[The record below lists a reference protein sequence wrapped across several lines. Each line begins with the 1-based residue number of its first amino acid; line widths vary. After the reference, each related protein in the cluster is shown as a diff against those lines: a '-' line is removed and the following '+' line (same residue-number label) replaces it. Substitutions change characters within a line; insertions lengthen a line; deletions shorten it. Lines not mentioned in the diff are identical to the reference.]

1 TGYNAMN
8 SLPVE
13 FGLGDAAQVDSLV
26 IEWPSGIV
34 ERFGAFAINQ
44 FMTIVES
51 PPTGVANGAADDT
64 GGAQSVPG
72 TRAAVLHANEPN
84 PFNPATTIR
93 FTMNRAGHATVN
105 VYDAAGRRV
114 ARPVDRTLA
123 AGQHAARFDAAAD
136 ALSGVSL
143 ASGIY
148 FYELTVDGVR
158 VSARRMTL
166 IR

>member
-34 ERFGAFAINQ
+34 ERFGVFAINQ

-51 PPTGVANGAADDT
+51 PTTGVAD
-64 GGAQSVPG
+64 GGASNGSRSVPG
-72 TRAAVLHANEPN
+72 VRTAILHGNEPN
-84 PFNPATTIR
+84 PFNPVTTIR
-93 FTMNRAGHATVN
+93 FTMNRAGRATVN

-114 ARPVDRTLA
+114 ASPVDRALA
-123 AGQHAARFDAAAD
+123 AGQHEAWFDAAANK
-136 ALSGVSL
+136 LSGASL
-143 ASGIY
+143 ASGVY